1 MLVWKLTPSRRV
13 RTWYFSMYCW
23 LVRGKS
29 RIVEVDGVTL
39 DLDLSEVIDVAVFL
53 QRFERE
59 LVGAI
64 HAYTRSGDVVL
75 DIGANA
81 GVHSMVMAKCAAPG
95 MVFAFE
101 PTRRA
106 YARLQ
111 RNAALNPALHV
122 VPVQVALSDENATA
136 TTSFRSSWRTD
147 RAVHSEAEDIC
158 FRRLDD
164 WIEENRL
171 ERVDLVKLDV
181 DGFEYRVLH
190 GAPRMLAGFKPTIFM
205 EVGHYHFADD
215 QTNPVMLLS
224 RAGYHF
230 WDAKTLTSASCDEL
244 RRRMTSPEM
253 IDVTINVIASTSDS
267 LASLRSGDRRACS
280 QVAV

>member
-1 MLVWKLTPSRRV
+1 
-13 RTWYFSMYCW
+13 MYCW

-59 LVGAI
+59 LVEAI
-64 HAYTRSGDVVL
+64 HAYTKSGDVVL
-75 DIGANA
+75 DVGANA
-81 GVHSMVMAKCAAPG
+81 GVHSMVLAKCAAPG
-95 MVFAFE
+95 TVFAFE

-122 VPVQVALSDENATA
+122 VPIQLALSDENAAATA
-136 TTSFRSSWRTD
+136 SFRSSWRTD
-147 RAVHSEAEDIC
+147 RVVHSDAENIC

-164 WIEENRL
+164 WLEENQL

-181 DGFEYRVLH
+181 HGFDNGYSTAHPGCSQSSSR
-190 GAPRMLAGFKPTIFM
+190 PSSWRLATI
-205 EVGHYHFADD
+205 
-215 QTNPVMLLS
+215 
-224 RAGYHF
+224 
-230 WDAKTLTSASCDEL
+230 TL
-244 RRRMTSPEM
+244 RMTEP
-253 IDVTINVIASTSDS
+253 IQCWCYRGRVIIFGTP
-267 LASLRSGDRRACS
+267 RPF
-280 QVAV
+280 Q